1 MSFTSVI
8 SVFWEGHPL
17 KLGWAE
23 WETRKCHLYVI
34 YGTSDWNERQVF
46 PADVNRCS

>member
-1 MSFTSVI
+1 MSFTFVI
-8 SVFWEGHPL
+8 SVFGKVTPL

-23 WETRKCHLYVI
+23 WETRKLHLYVI

-46 PADVNRCS
+46 AADDNWYS